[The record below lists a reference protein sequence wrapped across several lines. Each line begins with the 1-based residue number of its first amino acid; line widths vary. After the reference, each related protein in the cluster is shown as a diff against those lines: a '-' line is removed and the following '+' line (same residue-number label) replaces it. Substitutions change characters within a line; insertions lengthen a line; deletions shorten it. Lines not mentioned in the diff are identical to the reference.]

1 MKTSQTN
8 QVIYLVSMIIL
19 CSAWFIV
26 GCNNNTQE
34 NKLTEE
40 QVIAYQDSLRQ
51 DSILRMSKIHEWNTF
66 KASTEIV
73 LSNNQEKIDALR
85 LKIRKSNTPNL
96 DKLRQKR
103 IEELQYENQQIKE
116 RLVQLE
122 IKKQEVLLDNE
133 IAAIKA
139 QLNSIEA
146 KLKEIS

>member
-8 QVIYLVSMIIL
+8 QVIYLVSMIVL

-26 GCNNNTQE
+26 GCKNTSE
-34 NKLTEE
+34 DNKLSAE

-51 DSILRMSKIHEWNTF
+51 DSILRMSKIQEWNSF
-66 KASTEIV
+66 KTSTEIV
-73 LSNNQEKIDALR
+73 LTNNQEKIDALR

-96 DKLRQKR
+96 DKLRQKK
-103 IEELQYENQQIKE
+103 IDELQAENQQIKE
-116 RLVQLE
+116 KLVQLE

-133 IAAIKA
+133 IDAIRA

>member
-8 QVIYLVSMIIL
+8 QVIYLVSMIVL

-26 GCNNNTQE
+26 GCKNTSE
-34 NKLTEE
+34 DNKLSAE

-51 DSILRMSKIHEWNTF
+51 DSILRMSKIQEWNSF

-73 LSNNQEKIDALR
+73 LTNNQEKIDALR

-96 DKLRQKR
+96 DKLRQKK
-103 IEELQYENQQIKE
+103 IDELQAENQQIKE
-116 RLVQLE
+116 KLVQLE

-133 IAAIKA
+133 IDAIRA